1 MMIDVLETKSK
12 LVKAYFNCNN
22 IWKYSE
28 LPFLKTF
35 LMKKLPIKVIETCCN
50 ECEYKSKDSGD

>member
-1 MMIDVLETKSK
+1 MYLYIISGINKYLS
-12 LVKAYFNCNN
+12 NP

-28 LPFLKTF
+28 LLPFLKTF

>member
-1 MMIDVLETKSK
+1 MMKDVLKTK
-12 LVKAYFNCNN
+12 LIEKAYFNCNN